1 MTRISAFVSDVDGTV
16 MTHAKELTPR
26 TCQAAAELKAR
37 GIPFAVI
44 SARPPRGMR
53 MMVEPLGL
61 TYPLAGFNG
70 GQFTRPDLTPIE
82 DHAIAPETAHRAYDL
97 LAAKGVD
104 VWVFNG
110 SDWKIRN
117 PGGAHVAHGQET
129 IQYDPIVVKDFK
141 HALLAAHKIV
151 GVSDDHALLAR
162 VETEMQAAL
171 GNAATAA
178 RSQAYYLDITHPL
191 ANKGVGVQHLAAL
204 MGVPMEEI
212 AVIGDGGN
220 DVAMFQ
226 QSGLSIAMGNASDEV
241 KKHAHFVTGSND
253 EDGFADAVE
262 KYVLGA
268 AR

>member
-1 MTRISAFVSDVDGTV
+1 MTRISAFISDVDGTV
-16 MTHAKELTPR
+16 MTHAKELTSR

-70 GQFTRPDLTPIE
+70 GQFTRPDLTPIA
-82 DHAIAPETAHRAYDL
+82 DHVIAPETAHRAYDL

-104 VWVFNG
+104 VWVFDG

-117 PGGAHVAHGQET
+117 RDGAHVAHEKET
-129 IQYDPIVVKDFK
+129 IQYDPIVVKDFEQ
-141 HALLAAHKIV
+141 ALLAAHKIV
-151 GVSDDHALLAR
+151 GVSDDHDLLAR

-171 GNAATAA
+171 GIAATAA
-178 RSQAYYLDITHPL
+178 RSQAYYLDVTHPL
-191 ANKGVGVQHLAAL
+191 ANKGVGVRRLAAL

-220 DVAMFQ
+220 DVAMFRE
-226 QSGLSIAMGNASDEV
+226 SGLSIAMGNASDEV
-241 KKHAHFVTGSND
+241 KKHARFVTGSND

>member
-1 MTRISAFVSDVDGTV
+1 MTRISAFISDVDGTV

-70 GQFTRPDLTPIE
+70 GQFTRPDLTPIA
-82 DHAIAPETAHRAYDL
+82 DHAIAPETAHRAHDL

-104 VWVFNG
+104 VWVFDG
-110 SDWKIRN
+110 SDWKVRDRN
-117 PGGAHVAHGQET
+117 GVHVAHEKET
-129 IQYDPIVVKDFK
+129 IQYDPIVVKDFES
-141 HALLAAHKIV
+141 ALLAAHKIV

-162 VETEMQAAL
+162 VETEVQAAL
-171 GNAATAA
+171 GTAATAA
-178 RSQAYYLDITHPL
+178 RSQDYYLDVTHPL
-191 ANKGVGVQHLAAL
+191 ANKGVGVRRLAAL
-204 MGVPMEEI
+204 MGVPMAEI

-226 QSGLSIAMGNASDEV
+226 ECGLSIAMGNASDEV
-241 KKHAHFVTGSND
+241 KKHARFVTGSND

-268 AR
+268 TQ